1 MVLGSLHCCY
11 EPMERQNI
19 MEVTGTGEA
28 AALTAEEKGQG
39 DFKRHP
45 EVYFFQLG
53 SAFFS
58 YELINGTKSL
68 TKLPYTHSSIISQ

>member
-1 MVLGSLHCCY
+1 
-11 EPMERQNI
+11 

-45 EVYFFQLG
+45 EVYLFQLG

-68 TKLPYTHSSIISQ
+68 TKLPYSQFNHFSIVPPVGDNTFNMSLLG